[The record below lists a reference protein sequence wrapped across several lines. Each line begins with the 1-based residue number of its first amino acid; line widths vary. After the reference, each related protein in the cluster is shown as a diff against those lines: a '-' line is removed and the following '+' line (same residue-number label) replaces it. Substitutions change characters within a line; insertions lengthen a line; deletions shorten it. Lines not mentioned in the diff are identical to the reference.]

1 MTDNRD
7 PDIQALFAHAEQPLE
22 DQAFRDRVMVSTRRS
37 SRGSGLA
44 WAAIGV
50 ALVFCLLLTA
60 PLLQDVAMALGIFM
74 LIPLFTPDN
83 AAAAFLLSPVNTLA
97 LPAGIFLLLLWL
109 GLRKLAT

>member
-7 PDIQALFAHAEQPLE
+7 PDIQALFANAEQPLE
-22 DQAFRDRVMVSTRRS
+22 DQAFCDRVMTSTRRS
-37 SRGSGLA
+37 SRRSGLA
-44 WAAIGV
+44 WAAIGI

-60 PLLQDVAMALGIFM
+60 PLLQDATTALGRLM

-97 LPAGIFLLLLWL
+97 FPAGMAL
-109 GLRKLAT
+109 